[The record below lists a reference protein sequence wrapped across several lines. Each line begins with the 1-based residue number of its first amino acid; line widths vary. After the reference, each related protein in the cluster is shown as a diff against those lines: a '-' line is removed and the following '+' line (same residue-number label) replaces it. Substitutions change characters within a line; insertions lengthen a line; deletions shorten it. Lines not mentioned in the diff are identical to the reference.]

1 MPSAELLIYEVRD
14 HVAIMTMNNPER
26 RNALGSD
33 LVAAMIAGFQRFRDD
48 GDAWVGILTGTGR
61 AFCAGGDL
69 KDMKSGSANDGDW
82 AKSIDY
88 LMPLYHLMEAIDKP
102 VIAAVNGFAMGGGF
116 SLAHFCSLIVM
127 AESAKLGMPEV
138 AVGVPNFS
146 YFDVWKTIGVRRTLE
161 LSLTGDAIG
170 ADYAL
175 QIGLINRIAPDDQLI
190 ETAMELAGRITKNAP
205 LAVAGAHAGIKFTL
219 HNPREQWA
227 DVAPK
232 IWQQVLA
239 SDDLREGLDAFAEK
253 RKPEWQNR

>member
-1 MPSAELLIYEVRD
+1 MSSSNLFTYELRD

-33 LVAAMIAGFQRFRDD
+33 LVAAMVAGFQRFRDD
-48 GDAWVGILTGTGR
+48 EEAWVGILTGAGR

-69 KDMKSGSANDGDW
+69 KDMKTGSADGGDW

-88 LMPLYHLMEAIDKP
+88 LMPLYDLMEEINKP

-127 AESAKLGMPEV
+127 AESAKMGMPEV

-146 YFDVWKTIGVRRTLE
+146 YFDIWKTIGVRRTLE

-170 ADYAL
+170 AEYAL
-175 QIGLINRIAPDDQLI
+175 EIGMINRIAPDDQLI
-190 ETAMELAGRITKNAP
+190 DVAMELAGRITKNAP

-219 HNPREQWA
+219 HNPREQWSDA
-227 DVAPK
+227 APK
-232 IWQQVLA
+232 IWEQVLA
-239 SDDLREGLDAFAEK
+239 SDDLREGLESFAEK
-253 RKPEWQNR
+253 RKPIWKNS